1 MQPRLLA
8 ALLIFIG
15 SYLPLSLVL
24 LVQDVKPTVWHAPL
38 CRPWSHGVD
47 SCSFS
52 FFSHPAIALSMVG
65 LTFFSLIFSALV
77 LGHIRFRYSLEVLE
91 SKPVP
96 NDLINY
102 VFPYVVSFMGLS
114 YGEGQKLAGFFVF
127 LAWLFAIT
135 YRSGQIVL
143 NPLLLLFGWQLY
155 EAKVRTSGQERTVR
169 ILRQGSLLPGL
180 VKGELVQDFYFVER
194 DNEGQV

>member
-1 MQPRLLA
+1 MQPRFLA
-8 ALLIFIG
+8 ALVIFIG

-24 LVQDVKPTVWHAPL
+24 LVQDIKPAVWQTSF
-38 CRPWSHGVD
+38 CRPWSHGIG

-52 FFSHPAIALSMVG
+52 VFAHPGVALSMVG
-65 LTFFSLIFSALV
+65 LTMFAVLFSALV
-77 LGHIRFRYSLEVLE
+77 MRHLRFRYSLEVLE

-114 YGEGQKLAGFFVF
+114 YGEDQKLAGFAVF

-155 EAKVRTSGQERTVR
+155 EAKIRTSGQERTVR
-169 ILRQGSLLPGL
+169 ILRQGALHHGP
-180 VKGELVQDFYFVER
+180 VRGELVQDFYFVER